1 MNKETEK
8 NIEVKEDIVMKET
21 TETKNTMTKSEKVT
35 KEINADEKKTVKK
48 SVETKKKTTGK
59 NAESTGEKQVKGT
72 AEQTPSAT
80 VDETVKPDKVLP
92 VITDIEA
99 VRGEVINHTPEEIDQ
114 FEKLC
119 KQIHEATET
128 MNKSYLEI
136 AIPIYNIYIKKWF
149 DILGDSDI
157 YNFAKRIWGLSRG
170 RCSEFKKVVENFGAI
185 DENTKCCTGL
195 KPQFQNYSA
204 SQLIEMSKM
213 TEEQQKLVSE
223 AVSVSAMKRLRH
235 DGALPEDTPK
245 NALTTKM
252 KKKNYELFKGDG
264 MESYEL
270 LEKSLLSRLSE
281 FTDQHEA
288 VRNIKITLSY
298 EE

>member
-1 MNKETEK
+1 
-8 NIEVKEDIVMKET
+8 MKET

-223 AVSVSAMKRLRH
+223 AVSVSAMKRLRL
-235 DGALPEDTPK
+235 DGALPKDTPK
-245 NALTTKM
+245 NAPTTKM

>member
-8 NIEVKEDIVMKET
+8 NIEVKEDMVMRET
-21 TETKNTMTKSEKVT
+21 TESKDTMAKSEKVT

-92 VITDIEA
+92 VIADIET

-119 KQIHEATET
+119 KQIHEARET
-128 MNKSYLEI
+128 MQKSYLEI

-223 AVSVSAMKRLRH
+223 AVSVSAMKRLRL
-235 DGALPEDTPK
+235 DGALPKDTPK
-245 NALTTKM
+245 NAPTTKM

>member
-8 NIEVKEDIVMKET
+8 NIEVKEDMVMRET
-21 TETKNTMTKSEKVT
+21 TESKDTMAKSEKVT

-59 NAESTGEKQVKGT
+59 NAESTGEQQVKGT
-72 AEQTPSAT
+72 AAQTPSAT

-92 VITDIEA
+92 VIADIET

-119 KQIHEATET
+119 KQIHEARET
-128 MNKSYLEI
+128 MQKSYLEI

-223 AVSVSAMKRLRH
+223 AVSVSAMKRLRL
-235 DGALPEDTPK
+235 DGALPKDTPK
-245 NALTTKM
+245 NAPTTKM